1 MAKRALIA
9 ATAVIGW
16 FGLLLQF
23 PITITT
29 SRAAGMTMVG
39 AIFTYLSFFTI
50 LTNLL
55 VAVGLTSSLWPRS
68 PWGGFFSRPVV
79 TSALAA
85 YIAIVGIGYSLLLRH
100 TWDPE
105 GLQKVADILLHDA
118 VPVMF
123 VGCWLIAFPNA
134 RLPWKSV
141 LPWLI
146 YPLVYLCFALSRGA
160 LTGRYPYPFIDA
172 AKLGYASA
180 LANAAALLVAF
191 LVLGL
196 LVLAIGRWMS
206 TDSPPAAT

>member
-1 MAKRALIA
+1 MVKRAFIA
-9 ATAVIGW
+9 VTAVTGW
-16 FGLLLQF
+16 FALLLQF
-23 PITITT
+23 PITIAT
-29 SRAAGMTMVG
+29 SRAAGMSLIG
-39 AIFTYLSFFTI
+39 AIVTYLSFFTI

-55 VAVGLTSSLWPRS
+55 AAVSLTFSLWPQSR
-68 PWGGFFSRPVV
+68 WGGFFSRPVV

-123 VGCWLIAFPNA
+123 VGCWLIALPKA

-141 LPWLI
+141 LLWFI
-146 YPLVYLCFALSRGA
+146 YPLVYLCFAMSRGA

-172 AKLGYASA
+172 GKLGYATA
-180 LANAAALLVAF
+180 LASAEALLVAF
-191 LVLGL
+191 VALSS
-196 LVLAIGRWMS
+196 LVLAIGRRMS
-206 TDSPPAAT
+206 EGSPPTAT